1 MVLTDELIGV
11 KNFLAKVAEKKGKAP
26 AKEKIKVTDG
36 LTIGTCKETVTA
48 GNQGTIGSKCL

>member
-26 AKEKIKVTDG
+26 AKEKIKYPNP
-36 LTIGTCKETVTA
+36 A
-48 GNQGTIGSKCL
+48 FWR